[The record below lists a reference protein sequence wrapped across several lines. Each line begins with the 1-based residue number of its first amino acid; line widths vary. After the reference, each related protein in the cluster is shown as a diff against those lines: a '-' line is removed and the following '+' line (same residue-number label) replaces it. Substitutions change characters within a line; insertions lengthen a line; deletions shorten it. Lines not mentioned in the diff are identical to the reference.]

1 MIQPSAL
8 NVLIIGL
15 SVVIF
20 SFLWRMAS
28 SHLVARNPESAL
40 GKGMASIWS

>member
-15 SVVIF
+15 SVIIF
-20 SFLWRMAS
+20 SFIWRMAS
-28 SHLVARNPESAL
+28 SHLVARNPDSPY
-40 GKGMASIWS
+40 GKAMGSIWS